1 MNVEGGLMRNTI
13 LLVSRFHEQLAEMLE
28 ADYDLISA
36 SDTSEALEILD
47 ERYESINVILVDAQ
61 ICHEDS
67 CAFLDTV
74 NKEVRFSF
82 IAVVAIIPGL
92 PTDLDAEV
100 LDHGAVDLIS
110 MEAPGS
116 IMCKRVSNAIKL
128 KDSKTFLELEKIL
141 RELPSLIFLKD
152 SEGKYV
158 FSTHYWHHID
168 KGDDPNWT
176 IRGKTD
182 VDIRKDKENALEAM
196 KVDEKILSSG
206 VGARYTIK
214 VDTNDKLEFLDIT
227 KQPIRNSR
235 GDITG
240 IIALINDVTEQE
252 LLKLELQRASTMDGL
267 TELYNRI
274 TIQGFIENMLD
285 GTIDGVFSLIMLDI
299 DYFKMIND
307 TYGHLTGDVVLQR
320 LSEMIRETCAEC
332 AEGSMAGRWGGE
344 EFMLILPNTNELD
357 ATAAAEHLRTRFME
371 ADIENVTRHTISLGI
386 TQVREDDDL
395 DSLYLRV
402 DEALYAAKGAGGN
415 QIRVL

>member
-1 MNVEGGLMRNTI
+1 MRNTI
-13 LLVSRFHEQLAEMLE
+13 LLLSRFHEQLAEMLK
-28 ADYDLISA
+28 ADHDLILA
-36 SDTSEALEILD
+36 ADASEALEILD
-47 ERYESINVILVDAQ
+47 KRYESINVILVDAQ

-74 NKEVRFSF
+74 NNEVRFSF

-110 MEAPGS
+110 MDAPGS
-116 IMCKRVSNAIKL
+116 IMCNRVSNAIKL
-128 KDSKTFLELEKIL
+128 KDSKTFFELEKIL

-168 KGDDPNWT
+168 KGNDPNWT

-206 VGARYTIK
+206 IGARYTIK
-214 VDTNDKLEFLDIT
+214 VETNDKLEFLDIT

-267 TELYNRI
+267 TELYNRV

-307 TYGHLTGDVVLQR
+307 TYGHLTGDVVLRR

-344 EFMLILPNTNELD
+344 EFMIILPSTNELD
-357 ATAAAEHLRTRFME
+357 ATAAAERLRTRFME

-386 TQVREDDDL
+386 TQVREGDDL

-402 DEALYAAKGAGGN
+402 DEALYSAKGAGGN
-415 QIRVL
+415 QIRVF